1 MKASLLSMFLILPF
15 IVNAQLT
22 SKKMSL
28 IQNLN
33 SKNYAESE
41 VVGYAGTP
49 GKTRIE
55 FDEVKA
61 ELTNNDLVYI
71 SQNSSDALKLY
82 SSIELIYRND
92 KEIIK
97 IYKHYLKNGY
107 KIEYHSGCINDSK
120 EKIADLIY
128 SEFESLENKKIIIEQ
143 AKLDLKNGTILEH
156 HKKTTED
163 FVLNGTR
170 ILDKILTKKFYSI
183 FSEIKKI
190 KTISGQ

>member
-1 MKASLLSMFLILPF
+1 MFNQGDVNLEDLIKDDAQNTTVVLDF
-15 IVNAQLT
+15 IVDGKEYRLSRKRT
-22 SKKMSL
+22 KKGATDLSL
-28 IQNLN
+28 YCRAN
-33 SKNYAESE
+33 S
-41 VVGYAGTP
+41 
-49 GKTRIE
+49 
-55 FDEVKA
+55 D
-61 ELTNNDLVYI
+61 
-71 SQNSSDALKLY
+71 
-82 SSIELIYRND
+82 
-92 KEIIK
+92 
-97 IYKHYLKNGY
+97 